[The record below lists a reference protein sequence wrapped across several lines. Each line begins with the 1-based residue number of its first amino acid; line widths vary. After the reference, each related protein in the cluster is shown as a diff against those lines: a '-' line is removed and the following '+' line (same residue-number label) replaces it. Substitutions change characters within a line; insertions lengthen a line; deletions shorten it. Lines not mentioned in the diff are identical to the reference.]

1 MRKAP
6 TQASNGT
13 AWLVF
18 AREDPMTTFTAPD
31 PDYAARCAESFGR
44 QAFLHFLG
52 GTVESLAPGRAVLRL
67 PFRSALAQQH
77 GFFHAGSL
85 TTLADTAAG

>member
-1 MRKAP
+1 
-6 TQASNGT
+6 
-13 AWLVF
+13 
-18 AREDPMTTFTAPD
+18 MTTFTAPD